1 MASDEELRRFCIEQ
15 SIRLIQ
21 CIKTYSMGEEQVSP
35 FELSELLFKYIKT
48 GEAFDLPV
56 LRFG

>member
-1 MASDEELRRFCIEQ
+1 MAPDEELRAFCIEQ

-21 CIKTYSMGEEQVSP
+21 CIKTSSMGEKQISP
-35 FELSELLFKYIKT
+35 FELSELLFNYIKK
-48 GEAFDLPV
+48 GESFDLPL